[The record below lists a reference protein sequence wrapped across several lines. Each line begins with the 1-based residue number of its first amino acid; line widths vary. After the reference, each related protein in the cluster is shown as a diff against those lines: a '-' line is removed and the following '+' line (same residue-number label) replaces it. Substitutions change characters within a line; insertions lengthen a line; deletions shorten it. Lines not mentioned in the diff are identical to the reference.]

1 MQIAAAIVV
10 VNAPLIATQLI
21 GVAVES
27 AGFTLVAPAAMGA
40 ALGAYVI
47 PKLLSKGFRKKKV
60 IEFSFILLAL
70 IVFTITFVAP
80 RIPTITLFIAI
91 ISLFSGGFGF
101 IGILIPAQ
109 TMLQEKTPGGLR
121 GRVFGNFWFMVT
133 VATIF
138 PVIFS
143 GTIAEIFGVEFMML
157 FLIVFCIISLIFS
170 VKMGDKLLK
179 NNKSYV

>member
-1 MQIAAAIVV
+1 M
-10 VNAPLIATQLI
+10 
-21 GVAVES
+21 
-27 AGFTLVAPAAMGA
+27 
-40 ALGAYVI
+40 
-47 PKLLSKGFRKKKV
+47 
-60 IEFSFILLAL
+60 AL

-157 FLIVFCIISLIFS
+157 FLIVLLLLFLIII
-170 VKMGDKLLK
+170 
-179 NNKSYV
+179 

>member
-1 MQIAAAIVV
+1 MLYQSYC
-10 VNAPLIATQLI
+10 QRDS
-21 GVAVES
+21 GR
-27 AGFTLVAPAAMGA
+27 
-40 ALGAYVI
+40 
-47 PKLLSKGFRKKKV
+47 KRLLNFH
-60 IEFSFILLAL
+60 
-70 IVFTITFVAP
+70 
-80 RIPTITLFIAI
+80 LFF
-91 ISLFSGGFGF
+91 LFSGGFGF

-109 TMLQEKTPGGLR
+109 TMLQEKTPGGVR